1 MKSTSQSLL
10 GNQMDYGLKKLKRIF
25 KLNSVVIGL
34 LVFCMSLA
42 VRADIHQVDE
52 IKQAISQ
59 VKTIVHWPG
68 DDEVSPLVSAY
79 EQADFDQYNEQEKA
93 EYLLKKLS
101 MHQWG
106 NKITEFIN
114 MVELLFSFESNE
126 YQTANRPVF
135 QEALHTLTQFRKS
148 INDLVTQYHPGL
160 DLEFQQLAKHY
171 QGNGIVIAV
180 IDVFEPTLLERQ
192 RAHYPLA
199 HIETL
204 QSFGNPVALN
214 HGNSVIDI
222 ILTIAPQA
230 QVVPISAEAKTY
242 NQAMAYLLTRDDVL
256 IVNMSRGFAEKEGEL
271 DTEFAGLLKKALMSK
286 IVIKSLGNTG
296 TDLDGNI
303 TPLRQRL
310 GLSDT
315 GNLFAYDLPLIKTF
329 TALIEHENYANNLL
343 FAINLNTFA
352 DDIAL
357 SATIPGQNPMV
368 ANQSFGIPAEAVYT
382 WATDNYESGSS
393 FAAPQ
398 LTAITALLLQ
408 AYQQSTGQ
416 SSQSVGH
423 IVDILKQSAR
433 ISVLDSTQ
441 TGIGLVNGDKALSFL
456 VYDPAAM

>member
-1 MKSTSQSLL
+1 
-10 GNQMDYGLKKLKRIF
+10 MDYGLKRKRIF
-25 KLNSVVIGL
+25 KFSSAVIGL
-34 LVFCMSLA
+34 LVCCLSLGG
-42 VRADIHQVDE
+42 RADIHQVDE
-52 IKQAISQ
+52 IKQAISHI
-59 VKTIVHWPG
+59 KTIVHWPG
-68 DDEVSPLVSAY
+68 EDEVSPLISAY
-79 EQADFDQYNEQEKA
+79 EQADLDQYNEQEKA
-93 EYLLKKLS
+93 RYLLKKLS

-114 MVELLFSFESNE
+114 MVELLFSFETDE
-126 YQTANRPVF
+126 YQTAKRPAF
-135 QEALHTLTQFRKS
+135 QKALHTLTQFRIS
-148 INDLVTQYHPGL
+148 INDLVTQYHPGF
-160 DLEFQQLAKHY
+160 DLEFQQLASDF
-171 QGNGIVIAV
+171 QGSGIVIAV
-180 IDVFEPTLLERQ
+180 IDVFESALLEQQ
-192 RAHYPLA
+192 RAHYPQA

-214 HGNSVIDI
+214 HGNSVIDV

-230 QVVPISAEAKTY
+230 KVVPISAEAKTY
-242 NQAMAYLLTRDDVL
+242 NQAMTYLLTRDDVL

-271 DTEFAGLLKKALMSK
+271 DAQFAALLKRALMSK

-315 GNLFAYDLPLIKTF
+315 GNLFAYDLQLIKTF
-329 TALIEHENYANNLL
+329 TTLIEHENYANNLL

-357 SATIPGQNPMV
+357 SATIPGENPIV

-416 SSQSVGH
+416 SAQNVGR
-423 IVDILKQSAR
+423 IVDTLKQSAR

-456 VYDPAAM
+456 GYNPGVM